1 MANLLLYYLHKY
13 SQLRNVFSK
22 ETLYGY
28 TRLSLLSE
36 KPPADIEDKYSIE
49 FCTETWVVVYRTY
62 NSLLHTHITQDKD
75 KED

>member
-1 MANLLLYYLHKY
+1 M
-13 SQLRNVFSK
+13 FSK

-62 NSLLHTHITQDKD
+62 NSLLYTHNTLPYTHITQDKD